1 MNDNGSERAP
11 FAGLT
16 EEEIEKIVER
26 VTNRVVSNFY
36 AEVGRSIMTKLFVW
50 VGMVAAGVAAYFG
63 FIGKGH

>member
-1 MNDNGSERAP
+1 VSSNERAP

-36 AEVGRSIMTKLFVW
+36 AEVGKSIMTKLLVW
-50 VGMVAAGVAAYFG
+50 VGMAAAGAAAYFG
-63 FIGKGH
+63 LIQKGN